1 MVTPSKNQT
10 SSPAL
15 FQPAQVG
22 NMLLQHRVVM
32 APLTRFRATAD
43 HVPPPIVAEYY
54 AQRASIPGTFLV
66 SEATLIKHEAGGYA
80 HVPGIWSDEQIAAWK
95 EVTAAVHAKGS
106 FIYLQLWALGRAAV
120 PGDPDLAMEPD
131 FPYDFVSA
139 SDIPIDPLSTI
150 KPRPLT
156 ISEIQNY
163 VGWYSI
169 AAKNAV
175 ERAGFDGVEIH
186 GANGY
191 LPDQFLQDLT
201 NVREDSYGGS
211 VENRARF
218 ALEVV
223 DAVVKA
229 VGPSKTAIRISPWNT
244 FQGMKM
250 KDPKP
255 TFKHLVQEI
264 KKAHPTLSYIH
275 FIEARVDGYGL
286 RDEIPEYENNDFIR
300 EVWTQEGNARWSISA
315 GGHSRESAIKTA
327 EKKGDLVAFGRP
339 FIANPDLPYRLEHDI
354 PLNKPDRTK
363 FYVPNS
369 TAPEGFTD
377 YPFALK
383 Q

>member
-1 MVTPSKNQT
+1 MATTT
-10 SSPAL
+10 SENRTSLAL

-32 APLTRFRATAD
+32 APLTRFRATAE
-43 HVPPPIVAEYY
+43 HVPLPIVSEHY
-54 AQRASIPGTFLV
+54 AQRGSVPGTLLV
-66 SEATLIKHEAGGYA
+66 TEATLIEHEAGGYA
-80 HVPGIWSDEQIAAWK
+80 HVPGIWSDEQIASWK
-95 EVTAAVHAKGS
+95 EVTSAVHAKGS
-106 FIYLQLWALGRAAV
+106 FIFLQIWALGRVAV
-120 PGDPDLAMEPD
+120 PGKPDMEPNY
-131 FPYDFVSA
+131 PYDFVSA
-139 SDIPIDPLSTI
+139 SDIPMDPSSTE

-156 ISEIQNY
+156 ISEIQKY
-163 VGWYSI
+163 IGWYSI

-186 GANGY
+186 AANGY
-191 LPDQFLQDLT
+191 LLDQFLQDVS

-218 ALEVV
+218 VLEVV

-250 KDPKP
+250 KDPRP
-255 TFKHLVQEI
+255 TFKYLVQEI

-275 FIEARVDGYGL
+275 FVEPRADGFDIL
-286 RDEIPEYENNDFIR
+286 DDVPDHENNDFIR
-300 EVWTQEGNARWSISA
+300 EVWTQEGTARWSITA
-315 GGHSRESAIKTA
+315 GGYVRESAISAA
-327 EKKGDLVAFGRP
+327 EKNKGELVAFGRL
-339 FIANPDLPYRLEHDI
+339 FIGNPDLPYRLEHDI
-354 PLNKPDRTK
+354 SLNKPDRTT
-363 FYVPNS
+363 YYDPNS
-369 TAPEGFTD
+369 TAPEGYTD